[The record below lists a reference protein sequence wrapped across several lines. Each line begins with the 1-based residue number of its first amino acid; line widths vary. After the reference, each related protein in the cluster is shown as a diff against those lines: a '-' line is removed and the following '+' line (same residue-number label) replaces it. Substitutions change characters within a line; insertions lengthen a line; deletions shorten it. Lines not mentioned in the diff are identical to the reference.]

1 MKTKGRANKKKRRER
16 KDGCIW
22 DHPHRHSLLF
32 LIRPGGRAQS
42 KLKAQALAD
51 LKAHHLEDALAR
63 DGLDQEDAVVT
74 MGRRFRDTVLSWG
87 GSRSPAE
94 VFEAFRGRQPSSEA
108 LIRHSGLAV
117 A

>member
-1 MKTKGRANKKKRRER
+1 
-16 KDGCIW
+16 
-22 DHPHRHSLLF
+22 
-32 LIRPGGRAQS
+32 
-42 KLKAQALAD
+42 
-51 LKAHHLEDALAR
+51 
-63 DGLDQEDAVVT
+63 